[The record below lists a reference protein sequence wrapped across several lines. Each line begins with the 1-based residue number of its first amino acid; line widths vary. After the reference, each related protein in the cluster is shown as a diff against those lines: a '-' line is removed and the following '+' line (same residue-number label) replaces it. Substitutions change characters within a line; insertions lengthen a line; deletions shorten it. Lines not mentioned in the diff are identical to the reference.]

1 MPSETRGPFSCP
13 PGEVNPPRAAGRTRT
28 HPPPRRRPTPR
39 PPLVHR
45 PRLALPLQ
53 RPPPRQNRPPRVLRL
68 LGPGHHRRAQK
79 PRTADPAHTRR
90 TRHLARRA
98 AAPRTSLIDIHKPA
112 LPVHG
117 GPPSAG

>member
-68 LGPGHHRRAQK
+68 LGLEHHRRAEE
-79 PRTADPAHTRR
+79 PRAADPEDGG
-90 TRHLARRA
+90 RA
-98 AAPRTSLIDIHKPA
+98 GCVAGRVPPPRPRSLTGI
-112 LPVHG
+112 
-117 GPPSAG
+117 